1 MQRTKKTEFL
11 ALEITFADLYISGS
25 QPVVP
30 KAAASASHT
39 DLLEIHILKKNF
51 FWPQHAACRTFVP
64 QLGIKLMPPAVEAQ
78 S

>member
-39 DLLEIHILKKNF
+39 DLLELHILKKF
-51 FWPQHAACRTFVP
+51 FFGHNMWHAGPLFP
-64 QLGIKLMPPAVEAQ
+64 N
-78 S
+78 